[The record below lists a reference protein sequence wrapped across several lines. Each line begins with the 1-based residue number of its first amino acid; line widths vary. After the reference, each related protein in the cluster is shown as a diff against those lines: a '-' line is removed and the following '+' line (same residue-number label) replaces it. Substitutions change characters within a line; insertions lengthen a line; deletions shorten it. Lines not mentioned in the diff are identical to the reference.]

1 MEPNKKIRLRCIF
14 VPYFFLL
21 LWSQH
26 NFLYLRLVSIL
37 LSGTCVKPNDQ
48 NQVQLILNWINLRR
62 WFIWHWNVTRSCSF
76 TSSTSPRLILLVVAQ
91 ELTVKR
97 ARGDTLMHFWRSAV
111 YLSYLFFK
119 VMLSLSYAV
128 TEFLLFIVQK
138 VISCCFLCLVYI
150 STWLV
155 CLFFFFFLYL
165 WTDLVTE
172 PTCWWS
178 QLKTAQMS
186 VCF

>member
-1 MEPNKKIRLRCIF
+1 MEPNKKIHLRCIF
-14 VPYFFLL
+14 VPYFFFLW
-21 LWSQH
+21 WSQH

-48 NQVQLILNWINLRR
+48 NQVQLILNWINLRH

-76 TSSTSPRLILLVVAQ
+76 TSSTSPRLILLVFAQ

-138 VISCCFLCLVYI
+138 VISCYFLYVL
-150 STWLV
+150 STSAHDSCV
-155 CLFFFFFLYL
+155 FFFFFICKLIWL
-165 WTDLVTE
+165 QSQHADDL
-172 PTCWWS
+172 S
-178 QLKTAQMS
+178 
-186 VCF
+186 